1 MFKLMKYEFR
11 KLRTALLA
19 MLGTLVALEIGFLVG
34 NGMHKNE
41 LMATSLALIALLA
54 FIVYAYVVLAGLAS
68 YSRELQDKSG
78 YLVFMVPV
86 HTIGVVL
93 SKLVFTMV
101 TALVVTAL
109 FAATAWFD
117 LRMVIQQA
125 DLDQET
131 LNQLNMMLRLGL
143 GANAT
148 IQQIMQAIGFGVL
161 TVLIEIMVTMCT
173 GYLAITLSATL
184 LQNKKGF
191 LRALI
196 SLVLFLALTW
206 GSSWLTNKLLYSN
219 FRATEAT
226 LSQLSGVLGW
236 SMLLNT
242 ALSALFAGVSAWL
255 LDRKVNL

>member
-1 MFKLMKYEFR
+1 MLKLMKYEFR

-19 MLGTLVALEIGFLVG
+19 MLGTLIALEIVFLVG
-34 NGMHKNE
+34 NEMHKNDM
-41 LMATSLALIALLA
+41 MAISLTLIAVLA
-54 FIVYAYVVLAGLAS
+54 FIVYAYIVLAGLAS
-68 YSRELQDKSG
+68 YSRELQEKSG

-93 SKLVFTMV
+93 SKLVFTMLA
-101 TALVVTAL
+101 ALIVTAL

-117 LRMVIQQA
+117 LRMVIRQV

-148 IQQIMQAIGFGVL
+148 IQQILQAIGFGAL
-161 TVLIEIMVTMCT
+161 TVLIEIMRTMCT
-173 GYLAITLSATL
+173 GYCAITLSATL

-206 GSSWLTNKLLYSN
+206 GSSWLTEKLIYN
-219 FRATEAT
+219 GFRATEAT
-226 LSQLSGVLGW
+226 VTQLSTVLGW
-236 SMLLNT
+236 SMLLNA
-242 ALSALFAGVSAWL
+242 ALSAVFAGVSAWL
-255 LDRKVNL
+255 LERKVNL